1 MEKHHCCKGAFPTE
15 ISLAKAE
22 DVASARLDSLVIDRV
37 ITRKK
42 AKELFK
48 KFKEK
53 LKEEFNQ
60 IDQSDI
66 DELSDRI
73 AEILLNLNNH
83 IGDST
88 HITPDE
94 RTKWNNQ
101 FSGNYNDLT
110 NKPNIPTVGN
120 GTVSI
125 KINNQIKGSFTTNQ
139 DTPKTI
145 DLGEIQGNVDLGDYA
160 KKSEI
165 PDISGLAKKS
175 EIPDISGLQPKLTA
189 GNNITIVDNVI
200 SATGSGG
207 EGGSVDLSNYYT
219 KAEVETLIS
228 NITGVGTQEV
238 YRYSNNAD
246 DMFSS
251 KVIVE
256 DTADDSVSTFTN
268 VESADE
274 VEIV

>member
-42 AKELFK
+42 AKELFR

-73 AEILLNLNNH
+73 AEILLSLNNH

-125 KINNQIKGSFTTNQ
+125 KINNQTKGSFSTNQ
-139 DTPKTI
+139 DTNTII
-145 DLGEIQGNVDLGDYA
+145 DLGEIQGNVDLSNYA

-165 PDISGLAKKS
+165 PDVSNLAKKS

-189 GNNITIVDNVI
+189 GNNITIVGNVI
-200 SATGSGG
+200 SATGSSG
-207 EGGSVDLSNYYT
+207 EGGSVDLSNIESIS
-219 KAEVETLIS
+219 AE
-228 NITGVGTQEV
+228 
-238 YRYSNNAD
+238 
-246 DMFSS
+246 
-251 KVIVE
+251 
-256 DTADDSVSTFTN
+256 
-268 VESADE
+268 
-274 VEIV
+274 EIAEICQ

>member
-53 LKEEFNQ
+53 LKEELGQ

-66 DELSDRI
+66 DNLSDRI
-73 AEILLNLNNH
+73 AEILLNLNSH

-125 KINNQIKGSFTTNQ
+125 RINNQTKGSFSTNQ
-139 DTPKTI
+139 DTNTII
-145 DLGEIQGNVDLGDYA
+145 DLGEIQGNVDLTDYA

-165 PDISGLAKKS
+165 PDISNLAKKS

-189 GNNITIVDNVI
+189 GNNITIVGNII

-207 EGGSVDLSNYYT
+207 GSGSVDLSNYYT
-219 KAEVETLIS
+219 KSEIDSKLLDIP
-228 NITGVGTQEV
+228 
-238 YRYSNNAD
+238 
-246 DMFSS
+246 SS
-251 KVIVE
+251 TI
-256 DTADDSVSTFTN
+256 
-268 VESADE
+268 ESMTSDEIDE
-274 VEIV
+274 VFSE

>member
-73 AEILLNLNNH
+73 AEILLNLNDH

-120 GTVSI
+120 GTI
-125 KINNQIKGSFTTNQ
+125 TLRINNQNKGSFSTNQ
-139 DTPKTI
+139 DTNKTI
-145 DLGEIQGNVDLGDYA
+145 DLGEIQGNVDLTDY
-160 KKSEI
+160 
-165 PDISGLAKKS
+165 AKKS

-189 GNNITIVDNVI
+189 GNNITIENNVI

-207 EGGSVDLSNYYT
+207 SSGSVDLSNYYT
-219 KAEVETLIS
+219 KAEVESLIS
-228 NITGVGTQEV
+228 NISGVGTQEV
-238 YRYSNNAD
+238 LRYTNVAD
-246 DMFSS
+246 DLVSS
-251 KVIVE
+251 KIIVE
-256 DTADDSVSTFTN
+256 DIVDDSVNTFTN

>member
-37 ITRKK
+37 ITKKK
-42 AKELFK
+42 AKELFR

-66 DELSDRI
+66 DELSNKI
-73 AEILLNLNNH
+73 AEILLNLDSH

-120 GTVSI
+120 GTVSF

-145 DLGEIQGNVDLGDYA
+145 DLGEIQGNVDLSNYALKSEIPDISNLA

-165 PDISGLAKKS
+165 PDVSNLAKKS
-175 EIPDISGLQPKLTA
+175 EIPDISNLQEKLVA
-189 GNNITIVDNVI
+189 GSNIVIRDGVI
-200 SATGSGG
+200 SALGSGG
-207 EGGSVDLSNYYT
+207 SADLSDYYT
-219 KAEVETLIS
+219 KAEVDYLLSQVSSGGSGSLLTEPYENVADVS
-228 NITGVGTQEV
+228 NTVNTYEEL
-238 YRYSNNAD
+238 SNG
-246 DMFSS
+246 
-251 KVIVE
+251 
-256 DTADDSVSTFTN
+256 
-268 VESADE
+268 
-274 VEIV
+274 

>member
-66 DELSDRI
+66 DNLSDRI
-73 AEILLNLNNH
+73 AEILLNLNSH

-101 FSGNYNDLT
+101 FSGDYNDLT

-120 GTVSI
+120 GTVTF

-145 DLGEIQGNVDLGDYA
+145 DLGEIQGNVDLSNYA
-160 KKSEI
+160 LKSEI
-165 PDISGLAKKS
+165 PDT
-175 EIPDISGLQPKLTA
+175 SGLQPKLTA
-189 GNNITIVDNVI
+189 GNNITIVGNVI

-219 KAEVETLIS
+219 KAEVDVMVAKSIYVLS
-228 NITGVGTQEV
+228 ITEAELNEV
-238 YRYSNNAD
+238 LQ
-246 DMFSS
+246 
-251 KVIVE
+251 
-256 DTADDSVSTFTN
+256 
-268 VESADE
+268 
-274 VEIV
+274 